1 MNKKK
6 TVLVAP
12 LNWGLG
18 HAARMVPVIEH
29 LVQYNAR
36 VIIAAD
42 KRPLKFLQ
50 LQFPDIAFIRFPGFE
65 PHYPNNSMMAIQMA
79 LSFPKMWQQSRQ
91 AHRFLQ
97 KIVAEYEVDIIIS
110 DNRFECYSAITY
122 NVFVSHQLQI
132 QTIGLQ
138 QIFKSFIKKL
148 NYRYIKKYDVLWIP
162 DAADPHRNLSGK
174 LSHVNQFPIENY
186 HFIGPLSRFKPQF
199 KQSHTDRID
208 LLVILSGP
216 EPQRSLLENIITN
229 QAFKSKLRTTIIQ
242 GKPEENNTTRE
253 DNITVIS
260 HADDTQMA
268 ALIQSAEMV
277 ISRPGYTT
285 IMDLCVFGKKAIFIP
300 TPGQTEQAYLAK
312 KMTSEGYCYAEN
324 QKIFNLEKSISEAK
338 KFSGLPKVFSQEK
351 MAFLIEN
358 LLSENSKNLRN

>member
-122 NVFVSHQLQI
+122 NVFVTHQLQI

-199 KQSHTDRID
+199 KQSHTRQNRFTCD
-208 LLVILSGP
+208 P
-216 EPQRSLLENIITN
+216 
-229 QAFKSKLRTTIIQ
+229 
-242 GKPEENNTTRE
+242 
-253 DNITVIS
+253 
-260 HADDTQMA
+260 
-268 ALIQSAEMV
+268 
-277 ISRPGYTT
+277 
-285 IMDLCVFGKKAIFIP
+285 FG
-300 TPGQTEQAYLAK
+300 T
-312 KMTSEGYCYAEN
+312 
-324 QKIFNLEKSISEAK
+324 
-338 KFSGLPKVFSQEK
+338 
-351 MAFLIEN
+351 
-358 LLSENSKNLRN
+358 